1 MAEED
6 TNLQERVG
14 GDSSFLQ
21 EREMEGTD
29 LLQDTSDDLEAD
41 RIMEEWNEQQDQV
54 THTEEYS
61 NEASSS
67 F

>member
-1 MAEED
+1 MAEEN

-14 GDSSFLQ
+14 GDSSYLQ

-41 RIMEEWNEQQDQV
+41 RIMEEWNDQQDQV
-54 THTEEYS
+54 TQTEQYF
-61 NEASSS
+61 N
-67 F
+67 

>member
-54 THTEEYS
+54 TQTEEYS
-61 NEASSS
+61 NEDSSS
-67 F
+67 L